1 MTQHTLDRS
10 KGNWFEVEQ
19 WDTLSGGL
27 PVYRGFA
34 RPLSEG
40 KNYIDPPTDRQPK
53 NIPVA
58 AHRIIDQW
66 FLERFGFNFRTQALF
81 GSGSLDKATIH
92 AEEGGEV
99 GLIRPNADFMFC
111 WSPHS
116 YDLFGEYAQLKSD
129 DEIASLL
136 EKLEFTTDNLDQA
149 IMSGHEI
156 MLASDS
162 FVAEKILHI

>member
-1 MTQHTLDRS
+1 MTQHTFDRS
-10 KGNWFEVEQ
+10 KGNWFGVEQ

-27 PVYRGFA
+27 PVYRGFS
-34 RPLSEG
+34 RPLAEG
-40 KNYIDPPTDRQPK
+40 KNPISPPTDRQPK

-58 AHRIIDQW
+58 AHRLIDQW
-66 FLERFGFNFRTQALF
+66 FLERFGFNFRTRALF
-81 GSGSLDKATIH
+81 GSGSIDKATIH
-92 AEEGGEV
+92 AEDGEV
-99 GLIRPNADFMFC
+99 GIIRPSSDFMFC

-116 YDLFGEYAQLKSD
+116 YDLFGEYAQLQSD
-129 DEIASLL
+129 DEIAALL
-136 EKLEFTTDNLDQA
+136 EKLEFTTENLDQA

>member
-1 MTQHTLDRS
+1 MTQATIDLS
-10 KGNWFEVEQ
+10 KGNWFKVEQ
-19 WDTLSGGL
+19 WDTLSNGL
-27 PVYRGFA
+27 PIYRGFS
-34 RPLSEG
+34 RPLNEG
-40 KNYIDPPTDRQPK
+40 KNHIDPPTDRQPK

-66 FLERFGFNFRTQALF
+66 FLERFGFNFRTRALF
-81 GSGSLDKATIH
+81 GSGSLEKATAH
-92 AEEGGEV
+92 AEGGEV
-99 GLIRPNADFMFC
+99 GLIRPNSDFMFC

-129 DEIASLL
+129 DEIADLL
-136 EKLEFTTDNLDQA
+136 EKLEFTTENLDQA

-162 FVAEKILHI
+162 FIAEKLLHI